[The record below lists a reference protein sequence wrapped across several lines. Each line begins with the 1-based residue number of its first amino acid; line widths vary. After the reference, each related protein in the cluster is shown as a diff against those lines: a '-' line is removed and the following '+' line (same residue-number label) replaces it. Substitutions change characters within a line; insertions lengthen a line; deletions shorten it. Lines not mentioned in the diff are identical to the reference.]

1 MLDGDTYICI
11 YTHIY
16 MCIYIY
22 THIHFLPLYCE
33 VAIIARNVTYV
44 KNFITATLPLRL
56 SEN

>member
-1 MLDGDTYICI
+1 MVTHIYAYIHTYICV
-11 YTHIY
+11 
-16 MCIYIY
+16 YIY

-33 VAIIARNVTYV
+33 VAVIARNVTYV